1 MWWKGEE
8 QRSFYWDGPLWGA
21 GADRS
26 RKSTGLLSVVS
37 SPGLHPPPSRLG
49 APTVSWSRYVVAVS
63 FLPVSACGR
72 SPALNYRNHRHE
84 VLEASWM
91 ISAGRRQGVVESLHR
106 SFSDWIIFP
115 EEKWNDTPGMAVL
128 QESARL

>member
-1 MWWKGEE
+1 MGSRCREVPEE
-8 QRSFYWDGPLWGA
+8 YWLTE
-21 GADRS
+21 RRLQS
-26 RKSTGLLSVVS
+26 RTASAS
-37 SPGLHPPPSRLG
+37 
-49 APTVSWSRYVVAVS
+49 
-63 FLPVSACGR
+63 VSAGGTDGFLAQIRGSGLVFTCECPRKISRPELQLGNR
-72 SPALNYRNHRHE
+72 RHE

-91 ISAGRRQGVVESLHR
+91 ISAGRRPGVAESLHR